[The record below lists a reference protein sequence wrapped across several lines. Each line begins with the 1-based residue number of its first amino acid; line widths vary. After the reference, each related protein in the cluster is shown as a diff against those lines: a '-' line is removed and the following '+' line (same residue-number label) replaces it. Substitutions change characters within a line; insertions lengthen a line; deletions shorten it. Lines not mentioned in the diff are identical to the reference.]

1 LKQENLVAIVME
13 NKPRVL
19 GIGGSPR
26 KDGNSDLMLREILK
40 GSEEQGLRT
49 EIAFLRD
56 YQFSSCVG
64 CEACRT
70 AKACPTLLDGMQL
83 LYPRIIEARG
93 LVLASPAHNYNV
105 SALMKA
111 FIDRLYQFYDFTTD
125 HPRAYSSRL
134 AGQGRK
140 AVVAGVAEQ
149 LEEKDMGFTMDG
161 MRLPLEALG
170 YEIKDRVSALG
181 HFHKGK
187 VAKDPQTLQACFQA
201 GRKLGMAL
209 RDSYET

>member
-1 LKQENLVAIVME
+1 MSLKNQ
-13 NKPRVL
+13 VL
-19 GIGGSPR
+19 GVAGSPR
-26 KDGNSDLMLREILK
+26 KNGNSDLMLQEVLK
-40 GSEEQGLRT
+40 GAEGEGLST
-49 EIAFLRD
+49 EIVFLRD

-70 AKACPTLLDGMQL
+70 AKACTRLLDGMQL
-83 LYPRIIEARG
+83 LYPKIIEARG

-105 SALMKA
+105 SALIKA

-125 HPRAYSSRL
+125 HPRSFSSRL

-140 AVVAGVAEQ
+140 AVVAAVAEQ

-170 YEIKDRVSALG
+170 YELVDRVSALG
-181 HFHKGK
+181 HFHAGK
-187 VAKDPQTLQACFQA
+187 VARDPQTLQACFKA
-201 GRKLGMAL
+201 GQMLGRGL
-209 RDSYET
+209 KD

>member
-1 LKQENLVAIVME
+1 MSLQ
-13 NKPRVL
+13 NKIL
-19 GIGGSPR
+19 GISGSPR
-26 KDGNSDLMLREILK
+26 KKGNSDLMLQEVLK
-40 GSEEQGLRT
+40 GAHEQGLAT
-49 EIAFLRD
+49 EIVFLRD
-56 YQFSSCVG
+56 VHFSSCVG

-70 AKACPTLLDGMQL
+70 AKACTRLLDGMQL
-83 LYPRIIEARG
+83 LYPKIIESRG
-93 LVLASPAHNYNV
+93 IVLTSPAHNYNV

-111 FIDRLYQFYDFTTD
+111 FIDRLYQFYNFTTD

-170 YEIKDRVSALG
+170 YELVDRVSALG

-187 VAKDPQTLQACFQA
+187 VAKDQETMQACFQA
-201 GRKLGMAL
+201 GRKLAMAL
-209 RDSYET
+209 RVWYET

>member
-1 LKQENLVAIVME
+1 MGYKLQ
-13 NKPRVL
+13 VL
-19 GIGGSPR
+19 GVGGSPR
-26 KDGNSDLMLREILK
+26 KNGNSDLMLQEVLK
-40 GSEEQGLRT
+40 GAEDEGLTT
-49 EIAFLRD
+49 ETVFLRD

-70 AKACPTLLDGMQL
+70 AKACTRLLDGMQL
-83 LYPRIIEARG
+83 LYPKIIEARG

-111 FIDRLYQFYDFTTD
+111 FIDRLYQFYEFTTD
-125 HPRAYSSRL
+125 HPRAFSSRL

-140 AVVAGVAEQ
+140 SVVAAVAEQ

-170 YEIKDRVSALG
+170 FELVDRVSALG

-187 VAKDPQTLQACFQA
+187 VAEDPRTLQACFKA
-201 GRKLGMAL
+201 GQMLGKAL
-209 RDSYET
+209 KD